1 MPVYDIRHVTRY
13 AYARPVA
20 FGEHRMMMRPRDSYD
35 QRLVEAWL
43 DIRPRP
49 TRLRWVHDVFGN
61 CVAIAQFAERADH
74 LTFESTI
81 TVDHTST
88 AGPSFEIE
96 DYARHFPFAYA
107 AEEAA
112 DLAPSIARGY
122 PDPGDEVHRWA
133 QRFLRNGRATE
144 TGELLMTLTY
154 AIRESFAYER
164 RIERG
169 TQPPTATLQ
178 RGRGT
183 CRDFALFMMEA
194 VRSLGFAA
202 RFVTGYIYV
211 PSRDKPEY
219 LGGGSSHAWAQVY
232 VPGSGWV
239 EFDPTNGIVGCS
251 DLIRVAVTRDPS
263 QAVPLW
269 GSWRGTSDDALPL
282 EVEVQVQRRDRP
294 ADSAFPHARGAQRVM
309 EQ

>member
-1 MPVYDIRHVTRY
+1 MPVFDIRHVTRY

-43 DIRPRP
+43 DIRPWP
-49 TRLRWVHDVFGN
+49 AELRWIHDVFGN
-61 CVAIAQFAERADH
+61 CVAIARFADRSDH

-81 TVDHTST
+81 TVDHTSG
-88 AGPSFEIE
+88 APSLEIE
-96 DYARHFPFAYA
+96 DYARHYPFSYA

-112 DLAPSIARGY
+112 DLTPSMVRGY
-122 PDPGDEVHRWA
+122 PDPEHEVQRWA
-133 QRFLRNGRATE
+133 HRFLRNGKPTE

-154 AIRESFAYER
+154 AIKESFRYER
-164 RIERG
+164 RVERG
-169 TQPPTATLQ
+169 TQSPAATLQ

-183 CRDFALFMMEA
+183 CRDFALLMMEA

-211 PSRDKPEY
+211 PSRDRPEY

-239 EFDPTNGIVGCS
+239 EFDPTNGIVGGG

-269 GSWRGTSDDALPL
+269 GSWRGKRDDALPL
-282 EVEVQVQRRDRP
+282 EVEVQVQRRDRR
-294 ADSAFPHARGAQRVM
+294 ADAAFPHTISAQSVM